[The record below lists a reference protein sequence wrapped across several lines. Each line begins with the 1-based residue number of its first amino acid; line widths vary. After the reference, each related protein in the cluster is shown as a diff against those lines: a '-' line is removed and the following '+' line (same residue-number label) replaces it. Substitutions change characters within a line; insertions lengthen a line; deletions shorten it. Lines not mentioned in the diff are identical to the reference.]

1 MSKIYD
7 WKVNIDNDEL
17 DDVVLALKNKELIVF
32 PTETVYGIGT
42 DALDGKACKKIFEAK
57 GRPSDNPLIV
67 HVSDREMLDL
77 CAKNISEIE
86 EKLIE
91 SFMPGPFTLI
101 LEKRECIPYE
111 VTAGLETVAVRMPDN
126 VIANRIIASFGRPIA
141 APSAN
146 ESGKPS
152 GTRLSDIEDELGE
165 KVYAL
170 IDGGCTEI
178 GLESTVVRVMD
189 GVPVIL
195 RPGKVTAEDILSVA
209 GCVKIDDHVLHEVK
223 SDERVLSPGMKH
235 KHYSPRTKCV
245 LVDAENDDEKYE
257 IFNCFKNEN
266 VCVLGIGEKSEK
278 LLVKSYI
285 NLGDDL
291 DEVSK
296 NIFADLREADKNG
309 FDLILIEAVQS
320 EGIGL
325 AIMNRVIRTCGY
337 CVLKSKSQVDK
348 KIEEF

>member
-17 DDVVLALKNKELIVF
+17 ADVVSALKSKELIVF

-42 DALDGKACKKIFEAK
+42 DALDGEACKKIFEAK

-67 HVSDREMLDL
+67 HVSDREMLDS
-77 CAKNISEIE
+77 CVKNISEVE
-86 EKLIE
+86 ERLIE
-91 SFMPGPFTLI
+91 RFMPGPFTLI
-101 LEKRECIPYE
+101 LEKKECIPYE

-195 RPGKVTAEDILSVA
+195 RPGRVTAEDILSAV

-245 LVDAENDDEKYE
+245 LVDAEGDEKYE

-278 LLVKSYI
+278 LLVESYI

-296 NIFADLREADKNG
+296 NIFADLREADKRG

-337 CVLKSKSQVDK
+337 CVLKSKSEVDK